1 MKKIIILFTILTS
14 QLSVSQF
21 GPVVSDLLVEGNVNL
36 YDLTKYDENVK
47 GSPYLTEKF
56 ESGKIIFKN
65 GKQYNAQIRLNISEQ
80 KFEIKNSN
88 SNQTSAIDINESVTI
103 SIRDKTY
110 NLYSFKMNGSTNTIG
125 ILEDVLKLEN
135 YELYYFPQK
144 KVEMPIVSGISAPA
158 SGYTKTPRAE
168 WKDSSVF
175 LIFYND
181 QTYIVPTSHKKMKAL
196 NLLDAKAY
204 KKYRKANKLNLKNK
218 ESLKNFVT
226 YLNSTN
232 S

>member
-1 MKKIIILFTILTS
+1 MKKIILIFTILIS
-14 QLSVSQF
+14 QFAISQF
-21 GPVVSDLLVEGNVNL
+21 GPIISDLFVEGNVNL
-36 YDLTKYDENVK
+36 YDLTKYDKSVK
-47 GSPYLTEKF
+47 GSPYLTNTF

-65 GKQYNAQIRLNISEQ
+65 GKQYDAQIRLNISEQ
-80 KFEIKNSN
+80 KFEIKNS
-88 SNQTSAIDINESVTI
+88 SNQASAIEINQNVTSNI
-103 SIRDKTY
+103 ADKIY

-125 ILEDVLKLEN
+125 ILEDILKLEN
-135 YELYYFPQK
+135 YGLYYFPQK
-144 KVEMPIVSGISAPA
+144 KVEMPVESGISAPA
-158 SGYTKTPRAE
+158 SGYTKTPSPM
-168 WKDSSVF
+168 WKDNSVY
-175 LIFYND
+175 LIFHNTK
-181 QTYIVPTSHKKMKAL
+181 TYVVPTSHKKMRAL